1 MSLTLVCASIDLIIM
16 ISNGI
21 YIHEIHL
28 GLQMSP
34 PVSPK
39 AGEALYLNNALE
51 ENIFTWWYLLMM
63 IMIIMIT
70 MMIDNHDNH
79 DQGWE
84 ALYLNNSLDENIF
97 TWWYSLMLIMIIMII
112 LITMMIDNHDNHEDR
127 WGSPLFE

>member
-1 MSLTLVCASIDLIIM
+1 MQKTLSAVLCVLDLGVCSASIDLIIM

-51 ENIFTWWYLLMM
+51 EDIFT
-63 IMIIMIT
+63 
-70 MMIDNHDNH
+70 
-79 DQGWE
+79 
-84 ALYLNNSLDENIF
+84 
-97 TWWYSLMLIMIIMII
+97 
-112 LITMMIDNHDNHEDR
+112 
-127 WGSPLFE
+127 